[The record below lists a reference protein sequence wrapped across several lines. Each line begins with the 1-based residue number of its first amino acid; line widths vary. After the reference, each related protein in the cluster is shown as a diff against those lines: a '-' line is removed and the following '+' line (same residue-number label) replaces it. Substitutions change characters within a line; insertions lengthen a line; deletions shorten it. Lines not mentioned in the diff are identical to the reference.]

1 MGSDD
6 TTSPPAPRLPAA
18 DQAQGLRARRGD
30 LVPFEVR
37 RRRVVAVTGGKGGV
51 GKSTLSVNLSVAW
64 GQRGARVLTVDGD
77 AGMADLNLLLGVAP
91 PTSVADLLAGTPAEK
106 VLVPAHGIH
115 LLPALNGS
123 YALANLDDAARARVF
138 AALSDLAPRFDT
150 LLIDTA
156 AGIGAGTMGL
166 AGAAADVVVVAR
178 AEPLSL
184 ADAYACIKVLA
195 QREKVQRFLI
205 LANDVRSPSDAD
217 EVYGRLRVL
226 VERFLGVE
234 IVPLPPVP
242 HDPLIREAAACGQPV
257 VGLAPD
263 APSSRAILHVTRC
276 IDLLARPTAPAGP
289 LAGFLRGA
297 QP

>member
-1 MGSDD
+1 V
-6 TTSPPAPRLPAA
+6 
-18 DQAQGLRARRGD
+18 
-30 LVPFEVR
+30 VPLEVR

-64 GQRGARVLTVDGD
+64 GMRGAKVLTVDGD

-91 PTSVADLLAGTPAEK
+91 PASVADLLNGVPADE

-123 YALANLDDAARARVF
+123 YALANLDDAARQRVF
-138 AALSDLAPRFDT
+138 AALVDLAPRFDT

-195 QREKVQRFLI
+195 QREKVGRFLV

-257 VGLAPD
+257 VSLAPD

-276 IDLLARPTAPAGP
+276 IDLLARPTAPSGP
-289 LAGFLRGA
+289 LAGFLKA
-297 QP
+297 PQ